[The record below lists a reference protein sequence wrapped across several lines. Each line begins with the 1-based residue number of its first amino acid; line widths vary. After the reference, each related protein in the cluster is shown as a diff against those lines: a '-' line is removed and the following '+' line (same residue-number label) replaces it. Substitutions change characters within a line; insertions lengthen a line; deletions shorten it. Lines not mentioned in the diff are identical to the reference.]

1 MVYFI
6 WKLLK
11 EFLNIFINRYMF
23 FFDNDFNFWIE
34 KVFLDGWDRVV
45 IIYKGFLRVFIFIV
59 DFDNK
64 KLYWVD
70 YGRYILEGC
79 DYDGVNRRVIRCM
92 NLVFI
97 IGLIYF

>member
-1 MVYFI
+1 
-6 WKLLK
+6 
-11 EFLNIFINRYMF
+11 MF

-45 IIYKGFLRVFIFIV
+45 IVYKGFLRVFVFIV

-70 YGRYILEGC
+70 YGR
-79 DYDGVNRRVIRCM
+79 
-92 NLVFI
+92 
-97 IGLIYF
+97 